1 MQQMQV
7 DTVTTFKR
15 YGKITVQQMQ
25 VDTATTSKRCEA
37 EALADALDQF
47 MVEHKDDEQMRG
59 LLVHGRQ
66 MALTIRMIGR
76 GR

>member
-7 DTVTTFKR
+7 DTAAMSKR
-15 YGKITVQQMQ
+15 YGKFTVQQIQ
-25 VDTATTSKRCEA
+25 ADTAAMSKCKA

-47 MVEHKDDEQMRG
+47 MVEYKDDDQMRAM
-59 LLVHGRQ
+59 LVHGRQ

-76 GR
+76 R